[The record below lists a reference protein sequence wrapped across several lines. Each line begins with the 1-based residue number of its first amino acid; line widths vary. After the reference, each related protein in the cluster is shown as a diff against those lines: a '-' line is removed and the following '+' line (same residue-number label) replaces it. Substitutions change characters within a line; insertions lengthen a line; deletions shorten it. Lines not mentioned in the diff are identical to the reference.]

1 MNKLPKLYAV
11 ASKDELRPHLNY
23 ILIESGYAIA
33 TDGNIMALCDLK
45 DFLNDNEIQMLE
57 GFLIHKDQWKT
68 LEAGKWSK
76 LEVVDKNLIV
86 DDTTI
91 LRMKTKDEITYP
103 DYRGVIPTDFDVREL
118 SGCSTLGIR
127 TDDLSRLSKA
137 IDPYNH
143 AKGLVTLY
151 MQNSSRLVFMT
162 NNVTNSFGVF
172 MPQNKLNQNTKPI
185 TDFLK

>member
-11 ASKDELRPHLNY
+11 ASKDELRPALHY
-23 ILIESGYAIA
+23 ILIENGYAIA
-33 TDGNIMALCDLK
+33 TDANIMALCDLK
-45 DFLNDNEIQMLE
+45 DFLNDEEIKMLE

-76 LEVVDKNLIV
+76 MEVVGKDLIV

-103 DYRGVIPTDFDVREL
+103 NYRGVIPTEFDVREL
-118 SGCSTLGIR
+118 TGCPTLGIR
-127 TDDLSRLSKA
+127 TDDVSRLSKA
-137 IDPYNH
+137 IDSYNH

-151 MQNSSRLVFMT
+151 MENSSRLVFMT
-162 NNVTNSFGVF
+162 NDVTNSFGVF
-172 MPQNKLNQNTKPI
+172 MPHNKLEQNTKPI
-185 TDFLK
+185 TDFLR